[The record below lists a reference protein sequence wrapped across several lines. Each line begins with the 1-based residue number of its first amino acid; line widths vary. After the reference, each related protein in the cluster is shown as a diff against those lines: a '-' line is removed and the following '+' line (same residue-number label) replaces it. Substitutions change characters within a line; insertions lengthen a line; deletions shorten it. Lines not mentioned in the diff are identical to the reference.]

1 LLDIVGI
8 DSTDYG
14 AVPYSF
20 RHYFITQKVMSGF
33 NFRQIADMCGTSQ
46 TQIEKTHYH
55 LNDEIKRTNGMAD
68 YDINEEG
75 LIATE
80 WSP

>member
-1 LLDIVGI
+1 
-8 DSTDYG
+8 
-14 AVPYSF
+14 
-20 RHYFITQKVMSGF
+20 
-33 NFRQIADMCGTSQ
+33 MCGTSQ